1 MGKVYVVTAGEYSD
15 YRILA
20 IFSDRIKAEEYK
32 IKYEEV
38 VGEEARIEE
47 YVLNLSKKR
56 WFITTVWMDRE
67 GNVLDVYKSGNTGP
81 WGIGFQ
87 GFDYYYGGK
96 NIEYFRWGVE
106 TDDVKKAIKVA
117 NEKRAIIL
125 ANNLWGK
132 EDEVKRLFLSKNL

>member
-47 YVLNLSKKR
+47 YVLNPSKKR

-67 GNVLDVYKSGNTGP
+67 GNVLDVYKSENTGP
-81 WGIGFQ
+81 EDIGFQ
-87 GFDYYYGGK
+87 GFDCYYGGK
-96 NIEYFRWGVE
+96 NVEYFRWGVE
-106 TDDVKKAIKVA
+106 TVDVKRAVKVA
-117 NEKRAIIL
+117 NEKRAIIIV
-125 ANNLWGK
+125 NNLWGK